1 MGSGSRALLALI
13 FLVSLSPAHAGEL
26 TRVAGRCEGSDHATF
41 YPSNRRV
48 AVTKDGRW
56 LSVYD
61 VHGVGQQ
68 LVWRNSTSTTWRT
81 RTRGAV
87 SHGFLPDGRLG
98 DRPASIAVAPDA
110 RRHQHAWVVWSGFE
124 FAKNPLPVKM
134 LRLSGLD
141 ARGGPRVGRA
151 VKVRRVGKGNAG
163 VDVAFERRAKH
174 RFRGVVSW
182 LRRSRRHRY
191 QLVIRWFTRLG
202 RDRPHFH
209 HGRVLFTGRT
219 PPSPGTLVPSNRGMR
234 LVTRTPSGKL
244 RMFTHRSRAPLK
256 RWSRSRA
263 GVRVS
268 AHARPSAARF
278 GRGVLA
284 AVESNPTRHVVKVVR
299 FSSNGRRARVMLRLV
314 GYRDP
319 SIAVRGE
326 RAWLML
332 VRRDGSVVSRKYRP
346 GLGWSRRD
354 RVEIGSQAP
363 GRYRWPNALR
373 SPRRR
378 LRFIVS
384 GPGCGSSNATSVHAY
399 QRRL

>member
-1 MGSGSRALLALI
+1 MSNGWRALLAPILL
-13 FLVSLSPAHAGEL
+13 FSLSPAHAGEL

-68 LVWRNSTSTTWRT
+68 LEWRNSTSTRWRT
-81 RTRGAV
+81 RTRGTA
-87 SHGFLPDGRLG
+87 SHGFLSDGRLG
-98 DRPASIAVAPDA
+98 DRPASIAVARDA
-110 RRHQHAWVVWSGFE
+110 RHRQHAWVVWSGFE

-141 ARGGPRVGRA
+141 ARGGPRIGRT
-151 VKVRRVGKGNAG
+151 VKVRRVGRGNAG

-182 LRRSRRHRY
+182 IRRSRRHEY

-202 RDRPHFH
+202 SDKPRFH
-209 HGRVLFTGRT
+209 HGRVLFTGHR
-219 PPSPGTLVPSNRGMR
+219 PPSPGTLVPSRRGMR

-244 RMFTHRSRAPLK
+244 RMFTHRRRAPLK
-256 RWSRSRA
+256 KWSRSRA

-284 AVESNPTRHVVKVVR
+284 AVESGSRRHVVKVVR
-299 FSSNGRRARVMLRLV
+299 FSSNGRRARVMLRLL

-326 RAWLML
+326 RAWLVM
-332 VRRDGSVVSRKYRP
+332 VRRDGSVVSRKYR
-346 GLGWSRRD
+346 GGFGWSRRD
-354 RVEIGSQAP
+354 RLEIGSRAR

-373 SPRRR
+373 LPRRR
-378 LRFIVS
+378 LRFIVR
-384 GPGCGSSNATSVHAY
+384 GPGCGSSNATSVLAY